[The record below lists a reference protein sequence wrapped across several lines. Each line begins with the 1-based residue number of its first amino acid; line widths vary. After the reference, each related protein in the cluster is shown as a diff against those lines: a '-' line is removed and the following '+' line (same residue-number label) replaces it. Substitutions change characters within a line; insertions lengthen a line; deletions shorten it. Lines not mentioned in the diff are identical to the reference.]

1 MVQQQIGDLDRQARD
16 NLSLHDLINM
26 RFGVRTRDSDT
37 RAPANLTTTAAQ
49 IVPND
54 SSRVGLVI
62 VNLGSTNIF
71 YRWGNSPT
79 LASGIFLSANGGKD
93 MWSYFD
99 DFHIIG
105 KELFGI
111 AASGTPEIYVMETLI
126 EPPGS

>member
-16 NLSLHDLINM
+16 NLSLHDLINL

-54 SSRVGLVI
+54 SSRVGLII

-71 YRWGNSPT
+71 YRWGNAPT
-79 LASGIFLSANGGKD
+79 SASGIFLAANGGKD
-93 MWSYFD
+93 AWSYFD
-99 DFHIIG
+99 DFHIMARNCL
-105 KELFGI
+105 ELLQV
-111 AASGTPEIYVMETLI
+111 ARPKYM
-126 EPPGS
+126 